1 MGKRKIY
8 LHLLKK
14 LINHRKLF
22 ISKMAEKRSGTNS
35 QGNEYTQYGGSRGN
49 FSYKNQD
56 GSSYYN
62 AGPSSGSF
70 YKNPGQGYQ
79 HYQSSS
85 GSRTYQPCGPGTGS
99 SKAPTGTNS
108 QGNAHTSYGDGHYQY
123 NNQDGSQYY
132 TGGDGRSSYYQN
144 ADKGYAWRE
153 NPSGD
158 RTYHS
163 HGKSGRKN

>member
-1 MGKRKIY
+1 MGSTQSTWGKLKIY

-14 LINHRKLF
+14 LIKHRKLF
-22 ISKMAEKRSGTNS
+22 ISKMAEKFSGTNS

-49 FSYKNQD
+49 YSYKNQD

-70 YKNPGQGYQ
+70 YRNPDQGYQ

-108 QGNAHTSYGDGHYQY
+108 
-123 NNQDGSQYY
+123 QDGSQYY